1 MTVQLDLETSEQDS
15 DNNLEQVSAE
25 NSIAPIADDVMD
37 ADNLEDE
44 QVSPETENSIAPIAD
59 DVMDADNLEDKQVSP
74 KKKNSI
80 VPIVDDVIDIGN
92 LEGAEV
98 TLETGNSIALIA
110 DALMDIS
117 NLEGTEVTL
126 ETENSIAPVADDS
139 TSVSNLEDE
148 QVSPETE
155 NSIAPIADDVT
166 DADNLEDEQVS
177 PETENSIA
185 PIIADFMGSRN
196 LENEFLDE
204 LPDEVEM
211 SLFDYL
217 EELRQRLFYSLIAV
231 AIGVVGCFLIVKPIV
246 QLLEVPA
253 GPVKFLQLAP
263 GEYFFV
269 SIEVAG
275 YCGLLIASPFIFYQ
289 IALFVLPGLTRKE
302 RGLLGPVFFGSSFL
316 FMGGLVFAYIAL
328 IPAALNF
335 FVTYGADVVEQLW
348 SIDKYFKFVL
358 LLMFSTGLAFQIP
371 IVQVLLGVLGI
382 VSSKQMLSGWRY
394 VVLGAAVLGAVLTPS
409 TDPLTQSLL
418 GGAVLALYFGGV
430 GLVKLLGRWEL
441 ERAIDSQPKKYRD
454 AIARASI
461 FY

>member
-1 MTVQLDLETSEQDS
+1 MTASSDLETSEQDS

-25 NSIAPIADDVMD
+25 
-37 ADNLEDE
+37 
-44 QVSPETENSIAPIAD
+44 
-59 DVMDADNLEDKQVSP
+59 
-74 KKKNSI
+74 
-80 VPIVDDVIDIGN
+80 
-92 LEGAEV
+92 
-98 TLETGNSIALIA
+98 
-110 DALMDIS
+110 
-117 NLEGTEVTL
+117 
-126 ETENSIAPVADDS
+126 TENSIAPVADDLMA
-139 TSVSNLEDE
+139 VSNLEGAEVSPENIAPVADDSMGVSNLEAEEVNPENSIAPVADSFMGVSNLEAEEVNSENSIAPIADDLMGVSNLEDENLEDEQVNEENSIAPIADDNLEDE
-148 QVSPETE
+148 QVSTE
-155 NSIAPIADDVT
+155 NSIAPIAD
-166 DADNLEDEQVS
+166 S
-177 PETENSIA
+177 
-185 PIIADFMGSRN
+185 FMGSRN
-196 LENEFLDE
+196 LENEYLDE

-211 SLFDYL
+211 SLFDHL
-217 EELRQRLFYSLIAV
+217 EELRQRLFYSIIAV
-231 AIGVVGCFLIVKPIV
+231 AIGVVGCFLTVKPIV

-316 FMGGLVFAYIAL
+316 FLGGLVFAYIAL

-430 GLVKLLGRWEL
+430 GLVKLLGR
-441 ERAIDSQPKKYRD
+441 
-454 AIARASI
+454 
-461 FY
+461 